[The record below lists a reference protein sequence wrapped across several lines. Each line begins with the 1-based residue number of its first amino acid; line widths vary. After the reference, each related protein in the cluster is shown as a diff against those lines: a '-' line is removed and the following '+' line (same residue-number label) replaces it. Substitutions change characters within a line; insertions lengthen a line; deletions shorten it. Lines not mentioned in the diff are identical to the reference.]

1 MWLFSGSKSVTLSW
15 ICWFE
20 KRNNVPTFE
29 HARAVTRF
37 SFRTRGARSVGDER
51 CVPSLGFLDGMEWI
65 TPLLSGSPLIFRRKK
80 GRGGSGRGR
89 EGGRRR
95 SAALSANPIQS
106 WVGMDAH
113 GVILIL
119 LPSVLLMPWHHL
131 ESVE

>member
-1 MWLFSGSKSVTLSW
+1 MFLPLSKQEQLPDLV
-15 ICWFE
+15 FGRE
-20 KRNNVPTFE
+20 
-29 HARAVTRF
+29 ARAAAPRW
-37 SFRTRGARSVGDER
+37 DW
-51 CVPSLGFLDGMEWI
+51 MEWNG
-65 TPLLSGSPLIFRRKK
+65 LVSSPLIGRQGK
-80 GRGGSGRGR
+80 GAAERGR
-89 EGGRRR
+89 EMKEGGGRR